1 MVGRHEYTCSG
12 FLSRHNDMGFY
23 IFTFLPE
30 GTRAGVHIISFDI
43 ELWKNRYICLLYDA
57 KTSLQELKF

>member
-1 MVGRHEYTCSG
+1 MYLFQYNNMVGRHEYTCSG

-30 GTRAGVHIISFDI
+30 GTRAGVYIISFDI
-43 ELWKNRYICLLYDA
+43 
-57 KTSLQELKF
+57 